1 MWKIVL
7 IRSVTPLE
15 LRFKVTAKTVSS
27 YLYRS
32 VILHSFNKH
41 VSKNYANTTVAD
53 LRSYP

>member
-15 LRFKVTAKTVSS
+15 LRFKVTAKTVNS